1 MMAQIR
7 KSIVVEA
14 PVEKVHA
21 IAQDPERW
29 TSWLNGLGETERM
42 SGDGGTG
49 TMVEHSYVMAGARI
63 PVTTEVLENSS
74 GAEGALYRARAHGPL
89 DGKHTWTYEP
99 VDGGTRV
106 TLEMQYKVPGAALGK
121 IADRLIVERMQARSF
136 EQSLENLKMLCEA
149 GQAG

>member
-1 MMAQIR
+1 MAHIS
-7 KSIVVEA
+7 KSIVVGA

-29 TSWLNGLGETERM
+29 TSWLIGLGETEKM
-42 SGDGGTG
+42 SGDGGAS

-74 GAEGALYRARAHGPL
+74 GADGARYRARARGPL
-89 DGKHTWTYEP
+89 AGEHTWTYEP
-99 VDGGTRV
+99 VNGGTRV
-106 TLEMQYKVPGAALGK
+106 TLEMDYQVPGAALGK

-136 EQSLENLKMLCEA
+136 AQSLENLKMLCEA
-149 GQAG
+149 EQAG